1 MRAIALCVLG
11 GLMLAGEAR
20 AQGGAQDAASVGDP
34 AAGKTLAGQC
44 RTCHGI
50 DGVARIPIAPNI
62 GGETAGYLS
71 AQLHAFKEGK
81 RVHEM
86 MSVVSA
92 ALTDQQ
98 IADLAAWY
106 GSITPVAALT
116 AAPEDAPEL
125 CTGCHAA
132 DGISVLPE
140 APHLAGEAGVY
151 ILEQLKAFASG
162 KRESEVM
169 TPIAQDL
176 SPEEMRAAA
185 DWYAAVE
192 FTTVMPDEGG

>member
-1 MRAIALCVLG
+1 MRAIALLLLG
-11 GLMLAGEAR
+11 GLALAGEAR
-20 AQGGAQDAASVGDP
+20 AEDAAAGDP
-34 AAGKTLAGQC
+34 TAGKALAGQC

-50 DGVARIPIAPNI
+50 DGVARIPVAPNI
-62 GGETAGYLS
+62 GGETAEYLA
-71 AQLHAFKEGK
+71 AQLRAFKEGA

-86 MSVVSA
+86 MSVVA
-92 ALTDQQ
+92 ASLSDEQ

-106 GSITPVAALT
+106 ASITPVAELT

-125 CTGCHAA
+125 CSGCHAA

-140 APHLAGEAGVY
+140 APHLAGEANVY

-162 KRESEVM
+162 KRENEVM

-185 DWYAAVE
+185 DWYAAVG
-192 FTTVMPDEGG
+192 FSTVLPPEDG